1 MKQGRQRLPDLTATM
16 LLPLLLLFLCP
27 AAIAF
32 SMSSLPSTSS
42 LFVFGLGYVGSR
54 LAQKLAP
61 AWEVG
66 GTVSSLSS
74 SLPFSPQVREWEFDA
89 RPSNPTLLDA
99 AALAALRQA
108 THVLVTIPPVDG
120 TDMVVKL
127 YGSHLSN
134 QCPRLRWVGYLSST
148 SVYGDRGG
156 DLVSEEDEVR
166 PVTSKGVARVEAE
179 AAWMELVRQV
189 PSQLSHLRIFRLA
202 GIYGPGR
209 NALETMRQGLQ
220 GAQAGPDISS
230 LDGDR
235 WVSRI
240 HVEDIVRV
248 LQCSMEDDSRDGGQ
262 VEIYNVAD
270 DQPASRLEVFSFAA
284 ALLGNKGAANLIANP
299 PGFSPSVTP
308 PSSRRARP
316 PESKRVANNKI
327 KELLL
332 GGSAASSSSTSPL
345 RYPTYEEGL
354 RHICEEMDVWRY

>member
-1 MKQGRQRLPDLTATM
+1 
-16 LLPLLLLFLCP
+16 
-27 AAIAF
+27 
-32 SMSSLPSTSS
+32 MSSPPSTSS

-74 SLPFSPQVREWEFDA
+74 SAPLIPPVRVWEFDA
-89 RPSNPTLLDA
+89 RPSTPKLLDA

-108 THVLVTIPPVDG
+108 THILVTIPPVDG
-120 TDMVVKL
+120 TDTVVNL
-127 YGSHLSN
+127 YGPQLLN

-156 DLVSEEDEVR
+156 DWVSEEDEVR

-179 AAWMELVRQV
+179 AAWMELVRQA
-189 PSQLSHLRIFRLA
+189 PGQPSHLHIFRLA

-209 NALETMRQGLQ
+209 NALETIKRGLR
-220 GAQAGPDISS
+220 GAQAGPDTLS

-248 LQCSMEDDSRDGGQ
+248 LQCSMEEDDGGGGQ

-284 ALLGNKGAANLIANP
+284 GLLGKKGAASLITGP
-299 PGFSPSVTP
+299 PAFSPSAPP

-354 RHICEEMDVWRY
+354 RHICEEMCE